1 MDDLAQT
8 VMDALKA
15 DDGAHPNLLLATW
28 RGGRSGLWDHL
39 LVRPVTKNGT
49 TSYNVEKARHNISR
63 EVLDFHLNP
72 NRWQPDKVCNFAT
85 SLELANFLFVNA
97 KARHDSNRHGDRA
110 CLNLTV
116 GPFGK
121 DLFNQSP
128 MEFFDPGSVK
138 ELINMLGSMRPTVE
152 EE

>member
-8 VMDALKA
+8 VMDQMKA
-15 DDGAHPNLLLATW
+15 DDGPHPNLLLATW
-28 RGGRSGLWDHL
+28 KDYRTDYWDHF
-39 LVRPVTKNGT
+39 LVHPITKNGT
-49 TSYNVEKARHNISR
+49 TSYNVEKARHNVNR
-63 EVLDFHLNP
+63 EVHDFHLNAP
-72 NRWQPDKVCNFAT
+72 NWRPDKVCNFAT
-85 SLELANFLFVNA
+85 SLEVANFLFVNA

-128 MEFFDPGSVK
+128 MEFFWPGPVN
-138 ELINMLGSMRPTVE
+138 ELINMLGWMRPTVE